1 VVAAAGISF
10 FAPAIDGTRNAELDD
25 PRFAATIEHALRE
38 GRRAEPA
45 LLGASPD
52 LLAVGRVP
60 ASPAIE
66 HNQLR
71 LRAFCRPTAARR
83 H

>member
-10 FAPAIDGTRNAELDD
+10 FAPAIDGIRNAELDD

-38 GRRAEPA
+38 GRRAEPT
-45 LLGASPD
+45 LLGASRICSPWG
-52 LLAVGRVP
+52 ACRT
-60 ASPAIE
+60 SPAIE